1 MKLEYF
7 VAKLNEFKSQYS
19 FIKEVRGLG
28 LMIGMEVAD
37 DSGAPDGE
45 LIGRLV
51 GECFKRKLL
60 LLDCGIKNHIIRFI
74 PPLNVSKAEID
85 KALSIIDEALPVA
98 AARRQTDEAKQP
110 AESNNPAAAK
120 KSAEAKKSGKDAS
133 VVQPIA

>member
-1 MKLEYF
+1 MGDYF
-7 VAKLNEFKSQYS
+7 MAKLNEYKSKYS

-37 DSGAPDGE
+37 ESGAPDGV
-45 LIGRLV
+45 LIEKLV
-51 GECFKRKLL
+51 EECFKRKLL

-98 AARRQTDEAKQP
+98 AARRQSDEAKKP
-110 AESNNPAAAK
+110 AESNKPAEAK
-120 KSAEAKKSGKDAS
+120 KSAETKKSGKDAS